1 MPTTKTLK
9 PTEWGNT
16 QRVFELFGLRKGML
30 YKLADTGQIRS
41 TLLKTEQGNKKGAR
55 LFDLDSI
62 RELLEANAS

>member
-1 MPTTKTLK
+1 MPTTTKLK

-16 QRVFELFGLRKGML
+16 QQVFELFGLRKGML

-41 TLLKTEQGNKKGAR
+41 TLLKSEQGNKKGSR
-55 LFDLDSI
+55 LFDLNSI